1 MSPYRKYVEK
11 LLKAK
16 GIRKTI
22 QMQHKETKFLLHRAK
37 IALEKTNPIL
47 DADYLSTSGHHDW
60 QGKKFLK
67 VEKIFD
73 WEGKKIFHDWQG
85 KKYLRLAR

>member
-60 QGKKFLK
+60 QGKKYF
-67 VEKIFD
+67 
-73 WEGKKIFHDWQG
+73 DWQG
-85 KKYLRLAR
+85 NGRQGRACSVFC

>member
-1 MSPYRKYVEK
+1 MELMFPHTFSGFWIEGMSPYRKYVEK

-60 QGKKFLK
+60 QGKK
-67 VEKIFD
+67 
-73 WEGKKIFHDWQG
+73 IFHDWQG
-85 KKYLRLAR
+85 KIIFE